1 VTERPLHLVNEALVL
16 TGEPLP
22 ENASVDLALSAGRIE
37 ERHGTAAGARYRHF
51 LGRALEVEPGVG
63 RDDLLTLAALAAWRS
78 GALAFRTDALRRL
91 DRALAA
97 GSPALPALA
106 AALGLGDGGV
116 APFARLQSNSRFGW
130 PGLHAPGELLAV
142 IGGFRGLFGPW
153 LAAPIAVL
161 PGERPGTFLIRTSAR
176 GPGAQPD
183 TQPDTQPD
191 LGADSTADTS
201 VEDWLLTVDVFG
213 HTLVRLTADEEGT
226 GDTAR
231 AAEAARWSAAGDT
244 ATGPAE
250 AGAAGAA
257 GAVLRVHGYT
267 AELRVAE

>member
-1 VTERPLHLVNEALVL
+1 VTQRPLHLVNEALL
-16 TGEPLP
+16 LSGEPLP
-22 ENASVDLALSAGRIE
+22 ENASVDLALSADRIQ

-51 LGRALEVEPGVG
+51 LGRALEVEPGAG

-91 DRALAA
+91 DLALAA

-106 AALGLGDGGV
+106 AALGLGEGNV
-116 APFARLQSNSRFGW
+116 APFVQLQSDSRFGW
-130 PGLHAPGELLAV
+130 PGLQEPGELLAV

-153 LAAPIAVL
+153 LAPPVAVL

-176 GPGAQPD
+176 RRG
-183 TQPDTQPD
+183 TQPAS
-191 LGADSTADTS
+191 GADTTADTTVDTS

-226 GDTAR
+226 ADPAR
-231 AAEAARWSAAGDT
+231 AAEAARWRTAGDT
-244 ATGPAE
+244 VTAPP
-250 AGAAGAA
+250 AAGAA